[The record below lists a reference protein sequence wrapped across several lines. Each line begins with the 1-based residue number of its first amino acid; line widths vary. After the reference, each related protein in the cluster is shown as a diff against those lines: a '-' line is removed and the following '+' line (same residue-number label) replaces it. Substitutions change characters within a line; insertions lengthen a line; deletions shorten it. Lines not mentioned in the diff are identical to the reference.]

1 MIGAVLLF
9 GALNVLF
16 EFVVLSMVPPRMRLR
31 VLGNRN
37 SQALLHFG
45 VLLLNLIIH
54 WGTLVGTMS
63 GILSFVCS
71 MFTVRIAQ
79 LVFGQIKDGRYYTV
93 GLVKYS
99 KEELV

>member
-1 MIGAVLLF
+1 MISAVLLF

-31 VLGNRN
+31 VLGDRN
-37 SQALLHFG
+37 KQALIHVG
-45 VLLLNLIIH
+45 VLLANLIIH
-54 WGTLVGTMS
+54 WGTLIGTMS

-71 MFTVRIAQ
+71 IVTVRAAQ
-79 LVFGQIKDGRYYTV
+79 IVFGQIKEGRYYTV

-99 KEELV
+99 AEELK

>member
-1 MIGAVLLF
+1 MIDAVLLF

-16 EFVVLSMVPPRMRLR
+16 EFVVLSMVPPRARLR
-31 VLGNRN
+31 VLGNSN
-37 SQALLHFG
+37 SQMLLHFG
-45 VLLLNLIIH
+45 ILLLNLIIH

-71 MFTVRIAQ
+71 IVTVRVAQ
-79 LVFGQIKDGRYYTV
+79 FVFGQIKDGRYYTV

-99 KEELV
+99 REELK

>member
-1 MIGAVLLF
+1 MIDAVLLF

-37 SQALLHFG
+37 NQALIHVG
-45 VLLLNLIIH
+45 VLLVNLIIH
-54 WGTLVGTMS
+54 WGTLIGTMS

-71 MFTVRIAQ
+71 IVTIRIAQ

-99 KEELV
+99 MEELK